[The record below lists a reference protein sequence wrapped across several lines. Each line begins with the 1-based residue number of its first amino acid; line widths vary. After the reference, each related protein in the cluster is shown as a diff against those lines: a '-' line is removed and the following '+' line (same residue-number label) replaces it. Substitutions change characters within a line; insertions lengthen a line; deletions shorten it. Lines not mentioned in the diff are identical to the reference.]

1 MKVLF
6 KRSTKSAL
14 EKYNYL
20 TQKNSYQ
27 IKRLI
32 YLKPSQFNIR
42 IPKDESDKHE
52 LREEIR
58 FR

>member
-14 EKYNYL
+14 EKFNYL

-27 IKRLI
+27 IKSLI

-52 LREEIR
+52 LIKK
-58 FR
+58 